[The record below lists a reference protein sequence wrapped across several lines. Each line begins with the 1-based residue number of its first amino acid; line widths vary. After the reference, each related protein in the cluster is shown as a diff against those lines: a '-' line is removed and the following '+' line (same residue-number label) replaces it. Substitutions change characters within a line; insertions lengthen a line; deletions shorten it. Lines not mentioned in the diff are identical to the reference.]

1 MHVLRENGV
10 RRRTGRQGADAE
22 QNLAEENLAEENLA
36 EENLAEENLAE
47 ENLAEKNLAG
57 ENLAEENLADEN
69 LAEENQAHLALL
81 QVRRRLIR
89 VRVGVSMG
97 EGWASIM
104 AAKPYVDA
112 DVC

>member
-22 QNLAEENLAEENLA
+22 Q
-36 EENLAEENLAE
+36 NLAE